1 MQCYQHGITRR
12 YKLALP
18 PTSPVTNPAL
28 LFYDLSGTVV
38 VAIKKCFRIFDRK
51 LITKRCLREVK
62 LLQHFNGHPHIVG
75 LLDMDIVDYSLFNE
89 IYLVLECCDTTMSD
103 VIHSNVELEPVHYR
117 WFMYQIFSALHYIHS
132 ANVSLMMMAPGWRPL

>member
-1 MQCYQHGITRR
+1 MT
-12 YKLALP
+12 
-18 PTSPVTNPAL
+18 L
-28 LFYDLSGTVV
+28 LRMVV

-89 IYLVLECCDTTMSD
+89 IYLILECCDTTMSD

-132 ANVSLMMMAPGWRPL
+132 ANVSLLMYDVPLDSPMSSV